1 MKGLAKHVAAL
12 SLGVIA
18 FAAPVQA
25 QSPVQFSLGGSLGIP
40 LGDFGD
46 AAKTGWHAL
55 AGATFT
61 PATLPV
67 GIQVD
72 ANYSQ
77 FSASDEALAALELP
91 EDASVKTRLMFATA
105 NAVYNFK
112 TAETSRIHPYIIGG
126 LGVYNAKPTGDDVD
140 DAAESTTDFGINAG
154 AGFNV
159 AAGAASLF
167 VEGRFHDIFTD
178 GGSTQFVP
186 LTVGLRIGGK

>member
-12 SLGVIA
+12 SLGVLA

-46 AAKTGWHAL
+46 AFKMGWHAL
-55 AGATFT
+55 GAATFT
-61 PATLPV
+61 PASLPV

-77 FSASDEALAALELP
+77 FSV
-91 EDASVKTRLMFATA
+91 DADNVDLKDRLMFATA

-112 TAETSRIHPYIIGG
+112 TAETSRLHPYLIGG
-126 LGVYNAKPTGDDVD
+126 VGVYNNKATGDDALSD
-140 DAAESTTDFGINAG
+140 KSTTDLGINAG
-154 AGFNV
+154 AGFNI

-186 LTVGLRIGGK
+186 LTVGVRFGGK

>member
-46 AAKTGWHAL
+46 AAKMGWHAL
-55 AGATFT
+55 AGATFK
-61 PATLPV
+61 PASLPV
-67 GIQVD
+67 GIQID
-72 ANYSQ
+72 GNYSQ
-77 FSASDEALAALELP
+77 FSASDEALAAADLP

-105 NAVYNFK
+105 NAVYSFK
-112 TAETSRIHPYIIGG
+112 TAETSRLHPYLIGG
-126 LGVYNAKPTGDDVD
+126 LGVYNAKATGDDVPD
-140 DAAESTTDFGINAG
+140 GVESTTDFGINAG

-159 AAGAASLF
+159 AAGGASVF
-167 VEGRFHDIFTD
+167 VEGRFHDVFTD

-186 LTVGLRIGGK
+186 ITVGVRLGGK